1 MLELIVQLGRRSK
14 VRQVSLFTLL
24 AQQFKVRV
32 QKVICVLK
40 VLMLLFRVPQAL
52 TIHQLAKLPAFLV
65 KAATTAMNTE

>member
-40 VLMLLFRVPQAL
+40 VLMLLFRVLQAL
-52 TIHQLAKLPAFLV
+52 TIH
-65 KAATTAMNTE
+65 